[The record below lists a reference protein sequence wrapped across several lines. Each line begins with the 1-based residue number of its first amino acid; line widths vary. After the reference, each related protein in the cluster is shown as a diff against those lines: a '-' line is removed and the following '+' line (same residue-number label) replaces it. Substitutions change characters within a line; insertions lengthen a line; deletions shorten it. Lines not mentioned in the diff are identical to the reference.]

1 MNKQIFFFL
10 PSVQFKRRFWI
21 HFFANQAW
29 FLSLFS
35 KKGHQSQSNEK
46 SFGWKNTFFLRRT
59 FCVCPYV
66 VGKIGFGRYAGV
78 LRGLVF
84 LLDGSLFLSQSVWQ
98 DDWPGRLRAYVV
110 CNGLRT
116 GWWLCMQEVSVRREM
131 SDIKDFARH
140 ARIVFF
146 RPCVSLYPKMES

>member
-1 MNKQIFFFL
+1 MDLPQIFISNRKGGHTGFYVDVLFAKSDISLSKWQKNRSRLNKPIFFFPL
-10 PSVQFKRRFWI
+10 SVQFKRRFWI

-59 FCVCPYV
+59 FCVCPHV

-78 LRGLVF
+78 LRGPVF
-84 LLDGSLFLSQSVWQ
+84 SLDGSLFLSQSVWQ
-98 DDWPGRLRAYVV
+98 DDWPERLRAYVV
-110 CNGLRT
+110 CNGLRP
-116 GWWLCMQEVSVRREM
+116 G
-131 SDIKDFARH
+131 
-140 ARIVFF
+140 
-146 RPCVSLYPKMES
+146 